1 MTTIKASCPMCG
13 DVELKPAQLR
23 LVVASVPDRSYY
35 AFHCTQCTDEV
46 RKPADEEIV
55 ALLVSGGVRA
65 ERWVIPAEAL
75 EAHGGPALSY
85 DDVLDFA
92 LALSR
97 VDRLAAVLTPTAG
110 R

>member
-23 LVVASVPDRSYY
+23 LVVANVSERSYY
-35 AFHCTQCTDEV
+35 SFQCTKCTDEI
-46 RKPADEEIV
+46 RKPADEEVV

-65 ERWVIPAEAL
+65 ERWEIPAEAL
-75 EAHGGPALSY
+75 EIHLGGTISY

-92 LALSR
+92 LALER
-97 VDRLAAVLTPTAG
+97 VDRLAAVAG
-110 R
+110 PR

>member
-13 DVELKPAQLR
+13 DVELKPSQLR
-23 LVVASVPDRSYY
+23 LVVASVTDRSYY
-35 AFHCTQCTDEV
+35 AFHCTTCNDEV

-55 ALLVSGGVRA
+55 ALLVSGGVKA

-75 EAHGGPALSY
+75 EVHGGPSLSY

-97 VDRLAAVLTPTAG
+97 VDRLAAVLTPSVG